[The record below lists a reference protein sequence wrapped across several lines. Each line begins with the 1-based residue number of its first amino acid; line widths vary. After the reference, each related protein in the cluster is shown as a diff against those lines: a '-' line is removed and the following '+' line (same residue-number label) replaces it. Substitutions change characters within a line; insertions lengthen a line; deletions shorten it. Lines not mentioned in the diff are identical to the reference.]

1 MWYYIN
7 SKKLIIEIDN
17 GAILMLIPSFENETL
32 YRTLTLFVKDIRAIL
47 NRKLRSIYLYG
58 SALQNDLS
66 PGYGDLDFLVVIGE
80 DLSQNE
86 IELLNKQRVDYRT
99 SPPIRTVDRQIS
111 NLYTDM
117 LEGAFLTIN
126 MLSGG
131 KGRGLW
137 WGTKSE
143 SVWTENQLD
152 LFTLY
157 TIREQSILLYGEPH
171 QDNIPS
177 YSREE
182 FISFLKEY
190 ATCMRKYGKGNS
202 LHSVDWLLLA
212 SKFIA
217 WWQEGIILSKS
228 QAADWGLLH
237 LSGGWKAN
245 LQRCKKLRKDP
256 SMATLLEY
264 SEWLSNL
271 EPAIIE
277 ASHDLDRILEKSD
290 PLK

>member
-1 MWYYIN
+1 
-7 SKKLIIEIDN
+7 
-17 GAILMLIPSFENETL
+17 MLIQSFEDETL
-32 YRTLTLFVKDIRAIL
+32 ERTLSIFVDDIRAIL

-58 SALQNDLS
+58 SATHNDLS

-86 IELLNKQRVDYRT
+86 IELLNKQRSIYR
-99 SPPIRTVDRQIS
+99 SSLLRRSVDRQIP

-117 LEGAFLTIN
+117 LEGAFLTIS
-126 MLSGG
+126 MLSGE
-131 KGRGLW
+131 KGSGLW
-137 WGTKSE
+137 WGTKRE

-157 TIREQSILLYGEPH
+157 TIKEQSILLYGKSH
-171 QDNIPS
+171 LDNVPS

-182 FISFLKEY
+182 FISFFKEY
-190 ATCMRKYGKGNS
+190 AKSMRMFGKGNS

-217 WWQEGIILSKS
+217 WWQEGVILSKS

-237 LSGGWKAN
+237 LSGGWKEN
-245 LQRCKKLRKDP
+245 LKRCKKLRKDP
-256 SMATLLEY
+256 SMVTCLEY

-277 ASHDLDRILEKSD
+277 ASHDLDRALETTKGGLSE
-290 PLK
+290 